1 MAVEKGLAGFE
12 PFFAVGV
19 FAAASTSMAISQIH
33 NAASAV
39 LTVTVGLVL
48 LLIRTQ
54 DRIPLKTSGILI
66 AATALAAGLF
76 CGLNG
81 KILYHATGNERGLVT
96 ALQAAGET
104 FQASIDAIRFTD
116 RDVNALLKALL
127 SGNRADLPY
136 RVTEAFRDSG
146 ASHILALSGLH
157 LGIIYGI
164 VAKTTSIAGNSP
176 RFRFIRSISNI
187 AICTVYTLA
196 TGASASLTRALL
208 FIILREAGM
217 ALGRPVTL
225 KDLLRKCLMLH
236 LMLTPSAILDIG
248 FQLSY
253 AAMAGIAWIYPLMK
267 NIWPEDGF
275 GPMKKIW
282 DSASLTISC
291 QLTTAPL
298 ALYYFGTFPTHF
310 LLTNLLALPLT
321 GLLIPIAILTVTL
334 SAADLC
340 PEILTEVCEK
350 AASCLIFILETIS
363 RM

>member
-1 MAVEKGLAGFE
+1 MAVKKGLVGFE

-19 FAAASTSMAISQIH
+19 LAAASTSMAISQIYS
-33 NAASAV
+33 ATSAV
-39 LTVTVGLVL
+39 LTITVGLVF
-48 LLIRTQ
+48 LLIHIKDRTY
-54 DRIPLKTSGILI
+54 PKTSGILI

-81 KILYHATGNERGLVT
+81 KILGHTSGNERGLVG
-96 ALQAAGET
+96 AFQAAGDA

-116 RDVNALLKALL
+116 RNINALIKALL
-127 SGNRADLPY
+127 SGNRTDLPH

-157 LGIIYGI
+157 LGIVYTI
-164 VAKTTSIAGNSP
+164 VGKATSIIGNTP
-176 RFRFIRSISNI
+176 NIKIVRSIANI

-208 FIILREAGM
+208 FIILREGGI
-217 ALGRPVTL
+217 ALGRPVSL
-225 KDLLRKCLMLH
+225 KGMLRKGMLLH
-236 LMLTPSAILDIG
+236 LTLTPSAILDIG

-253 AAMAGIAWIYPLMK
+253 AAMAGIAWLYPLMK
-267 NIWPEDGF
+267 NLWPEDGT

-298 ALYYFGTFPTHF
+298 VLYYFGTFPTHF

-321 GLLIPIAILTVTL
+321 GLLIPLALLTVAL